1 MDAIRLEWDPEK
13 ERENIAKH
21 GVSFR
26 EAQSAF
32 SDERCLVIEDVT
44 HSEAEPRYFGIGR
57 VERGILT
64 VRFTRRL
71 DVVRI
76 IGAGFWR
83 KGKVRYERESSLY
96 R

>member
-1 MDAIRLEWDPEK
+1 MDIPHFEWDPEK
-13 ERENIAKH
+13 EIQNIAKH

-26 EAQSAF
+26 EAQEAF
-32 SDERCLVIEDVT
+32 ADDRRVIAEDMEHSDG
-44 HSEAEPRYFGIGR
+44 EPRCFCFGR

-64 VRFTRRL
+64 VRYTMRDGFI
-71 DVVRI
+71 RI

-83 KGKVRYERESSLY
+83 KGRVIYERQSSLY